1 MSGGLAGGADGLP
14 LAQDLK
20 DEDGAGRGDIEAVF
34 VAVHGNLNQLVAA
47 LERVAIDPEGFVAH
61 DEGQGTRIL

>member
-1 MSGGLAGGADGLP
+1 MGGGLTGGSDGLP

-34 VAVHGNLNQLVAA
+34 VAVHGNLDQFVAA
-47 LERVAIDPEGFVAH
+47 LERVTTHAEGFVAH
-61 DEGQGTRIL
+61 DEGQGTRIV